1 MLCYNYNNTA
11 IYRKAETVLENLYTL
26 RSLITSILPITF
38 WDILDIDVLAVILYK
53 GISIVKETR
62 AGGLL
67 KGIAVL
73 VIAYLLMELFQMK
86 AMAYI
91 MKSVFNIGLLA
102 LIILFQPELRRAIE
116 KMGRS
121 KLTKMPF
128 ISSIGSENS
137 DTAASKWN
145 DAIEAICDACEDLS
159 ATTTGALIVIERESK
174 LGEQIDTGT
183 ILNAKPSKELF
194 GNIFWKNTPLHD
206 GAVIM
211 RDGYILAAACFLPK
225 PQKEETINKAL
236 GSRHRAAIGMSENSD
251 AIVIVVSEET
261 GVISIAEN
269 GSLERGFTR
278 DSLKKYLRDRLIPEK
293 PQRTARTLPPADKK
307 PLFIG
312 RKRKEKA
319 EEVSSNEKNN

>member
-1 MLCYNYNNTA
+1 M
-11 IYRKAETVLENLYTL
+11 ENLYTL

-38 WDILDIDVLAVILYK
+38 WDILDIAVLAVILYK
-53 GISIVKETR
+53 GISVVKETR

-91 MKSVFNIGLLA
+91 VKSVFNIGLLA

-116 KMGRS
+116 KMGRT
-121 KLTKMPF
+121 KLTRMPF
-128 ISSIGSENS
+128 ISSIGSES
-137 DTAASKWN
+137 TDTAAAKWGS
-145 DAIEAICDACEDLS
+145 AIEAICDACEDLS

-183 ILNAKPSKELF
+183 LLNARPSKELF

-211 RDGYILAAACFLPK
+211 RDGFILAAACFLPK

-251 AIVIVVSEET
+251 ALVIAVSEET

-269 GSLERGFTR
+269 GSLERGFSR
-278 DSLKKYLRDRLIPEK
+278 DSLKKYLREKLIPEK
-293 PQRTARTLPPADKK
+293 PQKTTRTPPPAEKK
-307 PLFIG
+307 PSLFTFK
-312 RKRKEKA
+312 KRNDNA
-319 EEVSSNEKNN
+319 EEVSSNEKNS

>member
-1 MLCYNYNNTA
+1 M
-11 IYRKAETVLENLYTL
+11 ENLYTL

-38 WDILDIDVLAVILYK
+38 WDILDIAVLAVILYK
-53 GISIVKETR
+53 GISVVKETR

-73 VIAYLLMELFQMK
+73 VVAYLLMELFQMK

-91 MKSVFNIGLLA
+91 VKSVFNIGLLA
-102 LIILFQPELRRAIE
+102 IIILFQPELRRAIE
-116 KMGRS
+116 KMGRT

-128 ISSIGSENS
+128 ISSIGSES
-137 DTAASKWN
+137 TDTAASKWG

-211 RDGYILAAACFLPK
+211 RDGFILAAACFLPK
-225 PQKEETINKAL
+225 PQKEEIINKAL

-251 AIVIVVSEET
+251 ALVIAVSEET

-269 GSLERGFTR
+269 GSLERGFSR
-278 DSLKKYLRDRLIPEK
+278 DSLKKYLREKLIPEK
-293 PQRTARTLPPADKK
+293 PQKHTRTQPPAEKK
-307 PLFIG
+307 SPLFSSK
-312 RKRKEKA
+312 KRNDAA

>member
-1 MLCYNYNNTA
+1 M
-11 IYRKAETVLENLYTL
+11 ENLYTL

-38 WDILDIDVLAVILYK
+38 WDILDIAVLAVILYK

-128 ISSIGSENS
+128 ISSIGSESN

-211 RDGYILAAACFLPK
+211 RDGYILAAA
-225 PQKEETINKAL
+225 
-236 GSRHRAAIGMSENSD
+236 
-251 AIVIVVSEET
+251 
-261 GVISIAEN
+261 
-269 GSLERGFTR
+269 
-278 DSLKKYLRDRLIPEK
+278 
-293 PQRTARTLPPADKK
+293 
-307 PLFIG
+307 
-312 RKRKEKA
+312 
-319 EEVSSNEKNN
+319 

>member
-1 MLCYNYNNTA
+1 
-11 IYRKAETVLENLYTL
+11 
-26 RSLITSILPITF
+26 
-38 WDILDIDVLAVILYK
+38 
-53 GISIVKETR
+53 
-62 AGGLL
+62 
-67 KGIAVL
+67 
-73 VIAYLLMELFQMK
+73 
-86 AMAYI
+86 

-128 ISSIGSENS
+128 ISSIGAENT

-145 DAIEAICDACEDLS
+145 DAIEAVCDACEDLS

-225 PQKEETINKAL
+225 PQKEEIINKAL

-251 AIVIVVSEET
+251 ALVIAVSEET

-269 GSLERGFTR
+269 GSLERGFSR
-278 DSLKKYLRDRLIPEK
+278 DSLKKYLREKLIPEK
-293 PQRTARTLPPADKK
+293 PQRSARTLPPAEKKRSVFSAKK
-307 PLFIG
+307 P
-312 RKRKEKA
+312 KDNA

>member
-1 MLCYNYNNTA
+1 MDY
-11 IYRKAETVLENLYTL
+11 LYTF
-26 RSLITSILPITF
+26 RSLVTSILPITF
-38 WDILDIDVLAVILYK
+38 WDILDIAVLAVILYK

-73 VIAYLLMELFQMK
+73 FVAYLAMELFEMK

-102 LIILFQPELRRAIE
+102 VIILFQPELRRAIE
-116 KMGRS
+116 KMGRT
-121 KLTKMPF
+121 KLTKIPF
-128 ISSIGSENS
+128 ISSISPENN
-137 DTAASKWN
+137 DTASAKWN

-183 ILNAKPSKELF
+183 LLNARPSKELF

-251 AIVIVVSEET
+251 AIVIAVSEET

-269 GSLERGFTR
+269 GSLERGFSR
-278 DSLKKYLRDRLIPEK
+278 DSLKKYLRGKLIPEK
-293 PQRTARTLPPADKK
+293 PQKYTRTPTPPASAEKK
-307 PLFIG
+307 RSVFG
-312 RKRKEKA
+312 SRKRKDNA
-319 EEVSSNEKNN
+319 EEVNSGEKNN